1 MPDITHFNLPTRKPG
16 FSVKTAKD
24 LLNLPVHEIEER
36 DVKRNESEY
45 VAPGN
50 RLERKLQEIW
60 EEVLKVKDIG
70 TKDAFVHLGGNSLD
84 AVTIASKIHKEFN
97 VKVQLSEI
105 FKLSTLEKLS
115 CYIEE
120 AVEDNFSPIMP
131 LELREYYDVSY
142 DQKRIWLVDQLEDEQ
157 GAYNVSDSYIFEDL
171 NPEVLKETVHN
182 LIKRHEILRTTF
194 ITVRGESKQKIHDYE
209 SFPFKLKIID
219 LREKRV
225 EPEEDEIKELVNKEA
240 FSPFDLAKGPLLR
253 ITLIH
258 LKDNRYLFTFAMH
271 HIICDRWSINTAMN
285 DVLILYNA
293 CIEGRNNPLTPLR
306 VQYKDFAVWQNLQLN
321 KEKLKLYQSYWRS
334 QFGGKIPVLN
344 LRTDYPRPA
353 EKSQNGDI
361 LWCQLDKKATEALRG
376 ISQKNEGSL
385 FMTLLA
391 AVYALLYYYSGQ
403 EDIIVGVPF
412 AGRDHDLDN
421 QIGLFLNMLA
431 LRVKFN
437 SGESFES
444 LLNKVKEVAL
454 SAYKNQMYPFDRLI
468 SDLNFERDL
477 SRSPLFD
484 ISAQLYNLGI
494 GGEGAMEMKGVS
506 VRRYERG
513 QVKCK
518 YDILIN
524 FTERKD
530 HIYSVFE
537 YNSDLFKHETM
548 SRMANRFQKLIDMIA
563 TDIAIPLFK
572 LDFEEERALSGVR
585 PIVRRRR

>member
-1 MPDITHFNLPTRKPG
+1 MSNSTNINLPLRKPS
-16 FSVKTAKD
+16 FSITRAKD
-24 LLNLPVHEIEER
+24 LLSLPVHEVEER
-36 DVKRNESEY
+36 NVKRNENEY
-45 VAPGN
+45 VAPVN
-50 RLERKLQEIW
+50 QCQRKLQELW
-60 EEVLKVKDIG
+60 EGVLKVKNIG
-70 TKDAFVHLGGNSLD
+70 IKDAFVHLGGNSLD
-84 AVTIASKIHKEFN
+84 AATIASKIHKEFN

-115 CYIEE
+115 FYIEE
-120 AVEDNFSPIMP
+120 AAEDNYSPIKP
-131 LELREYYDVSY
+131 LELKEYYDVSY

-171 NPEVLKETVHN
+171 NPEVLEKAVHN

-194 ITVRGESKQKIHDYE
+194 LKVAGESKQKIHDYE
-209 SFPFKLKIID
+209 SFPFKLKTID
-219 LREKRV
+219 LREKGV
-225 EPEEDEIKELVNKEA
+225 EPEEDEIKELVNEEA
-240 FSPFDLAKGPLLR
+240 FSTFDLAKGPLLR

-258 LKDNRYLFTFAMH
+258 LRDNRYLFTFAMH
-271 HIICDRWSINTAMN
+271 HIICDRWSINAAMN

-293 CIEGRNNPLTPLR
+293 YIEGRKNPLTPLR
-306 VQYKDFAVWQNLQLN
+306 IQYKDFAVWQNLQLS

-334 QFGGKIPVLN
+334 QFGGEIPVLN
-344 LRTDYPRPA
+344 LKTDYPRPA
-353 EKSQNGDI
+353 VKSQNGDI

-403 EDIIVGVPF
+403 EDIIVGAPF
-412 AGRDHDLDN
+412 AGRDHDLEN

-444 LLNKVKEVAL
+444 LLNKVKEAAL

-494 GGEGAMEMKGVS
+494 GGEGGIEMKGVS
-506 VRRYERG
+506 VRRYDRG
-513 QVKCK
+513 RVKCK

-524 FTERKD
+524 FTEGKD
-530 HIYSVFE
+530 HIYAVFE

-563 TDIAIPLFK
+563 ADTTIPLFK
-572 LDFEEERALSGVR
+572 LNFEEERALSGVR